1 MKSCCFIKVVIFVH
15 PITTRRK
22 PIFFLFFI
30 SYLSSTLPCIAQ
42 DTDPWAGFGI
52 EVNGFASKVLKH
64 EAKFELP
71 LPKLTT
77 GTDINFQWKTYG
89 KKEWQQRRKY
99 PILGIAFAYTNYGI
113 DSVYGRLFSLY
124 PNVVIP
130 LITGRKL
137 EWTLRIG
144 DGIGYATRDYSR
156 INPFDTI
163 NNAIGSK
170 INDYFSFMTDIR
182 YHVNTHWDVQLGG
195 NFSHYSDGSF
205 HQPNLGVN
213 LPGVHVGLKYFPE
226 TSTPKLVKRDLKP
239 LKNRWLFQFRIT
251 MGFNESNAPLG
262 PLYPIYLGTGYVSKR
277 WHSKNKLFA
286 GFDYSYSDQIHAYIS
301 NNGFTAPA
309 AENWNSFKTAVFVGN
324 EFVLG
329 RVGVVLQFGY
339 YTHQTFDIQE
349 PYYEKVGGNLY
360 LVQREHGPIKEFF
373 LCAFLEAHLAVAEFA
388 EFGFGMGI

>member
-1 MKSCCFIKVVIFVH
+1 MRSPVFL
-15 PITTRRK
+15 
-22 PIFFLFFI
+22 LFFI
-30 SYLSSTLPCIAQ
+30 VCLSISSVCTAQ
-42 DTDPWAGFGI
+42 ENGPWAGFGI
-52 EVNGFASKVLKH
+52 EVNEFASKVLKH

-77 GTDINFQWKTYG
+77 GTDINFQWMTYG

-99 PILGIAFAYTNYGI
+99 PVLGIAFTYTDYGI
-113 DSVYGRLFSLY
+113 DSVYGRLFCIY

-170 INDYFSFMTDIR
+170 INDYFSFMTDLR
-182 YHVNTHWDVQLGG
+182 YHINNHWDVQLGA

-226 TSTPKLVKRDLKP
+226 TSSPKLVKRDLKP

-262 PLYPIYLGTGYVSKR
+262 PLYPIYLGTAYVSKR
-277 WHSKNKLFA
+277 WHSKNKLFG
-286 GFDYSYSDQIHAYIS
+286 GFDYSYSDQINAYLH
-301 NNGFTAPA
+301 NNVALAVVGSDR
-309 AENWNSFKTAVFVGN
+309 WNSYKTAVFAGN

-329 RVGVVLQFGY
+329 RVGVVLQAGY
-339 YTHQTFDIQE
+339 YTHQVADVQE
-349 PYYEKVGGNLY
+349 PFYEKVGGNFY
-360 LVQREHGPIKEFF
+360 LVQKEHGPIKEFF